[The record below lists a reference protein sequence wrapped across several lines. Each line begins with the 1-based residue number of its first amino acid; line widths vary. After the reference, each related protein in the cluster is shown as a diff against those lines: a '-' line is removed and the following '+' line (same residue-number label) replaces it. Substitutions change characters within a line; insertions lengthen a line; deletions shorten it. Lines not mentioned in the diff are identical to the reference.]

1 MVKKLYKKIFSD
13 FGCKPFTMSIFVGI
27 LIGMSTNHLALGLGL
42 GIVVGFF
49 LGKNGVCVWTQ
60 YLSRL

>member
-13 FGCKPFTMSIFVGI
+13 FGCKPFTMSIVIGT

-42 GIVVGFF
+42 GIVVGFI
-49 LGKNGVCVWTQ
+49 LGKNGVCI
-60 YLSRL
+60 